1 MKKTI
6 AIIAVVLLL
15 SVSLLALTACSPA
28 GEYKFVSYKATS
40 GGVSVEYKA
49 GETYMG
55 VTVEADSVTLELKK
69 DGTYT
74 FTSSIPGFSV
84 SNSGTWVKDGKNIKF
99 DDEYT
104 AELKGK
110 TLTLELGN
118 AIFTMKR

>member
-1 MKKTI
+1 MKKII
-6 AIIAVVLLL
+6 AIVAVIM
-15 SVSLLALTACSPA
+15 LLAASVCVLAACSPA
-28 GEYKFVSYKATS
+28 GEYKFVSYKASS
-40 GGVSVEYKA
+40 GGVTVEYKA
-49 GETYMG
+49 GESYMG

-69 DGTYT
+69 DG
-74 FTSSIPGFSV
+74 
-84 SNSGTWVKDGKNIKF
+84 KNIKI

>member
-15 SVSLLALTACSPA
+15 SVSLLALMACSPA

-55 VTVEADSVTLELKK
+55 VTVEADAVTLELKK

-74 FTSSIPGFSV
+74 FTSAIPGFTV
-84 SNSGTWVKDGKNIKF
+84 SNSGTWEKDGKTIKF

>member
-1 MKKTI
+1 MKKII
-6 AIIAVVLLL
+6 AIVAVIM
-15 SVSLLALTACSPA
+15 LLAASVCVLAACSPA
-28 GEYKFVSYKATS
+28 GEYKFVSYKASS
-40 GGVSVEYKA
+40 GGVTVEYKA
-49 GETYMG
+49 GESYMG

-84 SNSGTWVKDGKNIKF
+84 SNSGTWAKDGKNIKF